1 MFPGAGLREGDPDG
15 AGDGE
20 CDCVMPPCLISRLVR
35 VIFLGDE
42 NARRGGKPGGPVVR
56 RSDCENLKGGMS
68 KASRLGVVIG
78 VGNQKGG
85 VGKTTNT
92 VHLAAALGLR
102 GYHCLIIDL
111 DPAAGA
117 TKHLGVPENSFAGT
131 LELLTGAESVDN
143 LAIADRLPVGVHLV
157 PARPQLSEL
166 DTLLSKFVD
175 RTRILEI
182 PLASARQRYDFIFL
196 DTAPAPGAVTTV
208 ATYSSAEWFL
218 LSAFPHPLSLGGLTE
233 AFNDIA
239 DVRRHRNPNLEILGV
254 VFTNVD
260 GRATRLR
267 SELEAV
273 VAAALPQRQFQTSI
287 AQAVVL
293 PEVSGR
299 GKTLFQMPKYERY
312 PVALQYMR
320 LAAEVEQRVRRRS
333 EFLAG
338 ALGISNHDELPTI
351 EVANHDSGSLP
362 TSSVPDEPEGRHAAT
377 LA

>member
-1 MFPGAGLREGDPDG
+1 MKE
-15 AGDGE
+15 
-20 CDCVMPPCLISRLVR
+20 S
-35 VIFLGDE
+35 
-42 NARRGGKPGGPVVR
+42 
-56 RSDCENLKGGMS
+56 S
-68 KASRLGVVIG
+68 KLGVVIG

-92 VHLAAALGLR
+92 VHLAAALGQR
-102 GYHCLIIDL
+102 GYRCLIIDL

-117 TKHLGVPENSFAGT
+117 TKHLGVPENSFAGS
-131 LELLTGAESVDN
+131 LELLTAAETLEN

-166 DTLLSKFVD
+166 ETLLSKFVD
-175 RTRILEI
+175 RTRILDV
-182 PLASARQRYDFIFL
+182 PLATARRLYDFVFL

-218 LSAFPHPLSLGGLTE
+218 LSAFPHPLSLGGLSE

-239 DVRRHRNPNLEILGV
+239 DVRRHRNPDLEVLGV

-267 SELEAV
+267 HELEAV
-273 VAAALPQRQFQTSI
+273 VAAALPHRQFQTSI
-287 AQAVVL
+287 SQAVIL

-299 GKTLFQMPKYERY
+299 GKTLFQLPKYERY
-312 PVALQYMR
+312 PAALQYMR
-320 LAAEVEQRVRRRS
+320 LATEVERRVRNRS
-333 EFLAG
+333 AFLTGTLDILVQDEFPTGLTE
-338 ALGISNHDELPTI
+338 NDES
-351 EVANHDSGSLP
+351 ESQ
-362 TSSVPDEPEGRHAAT
+362 PDPATARNLENSHAAS